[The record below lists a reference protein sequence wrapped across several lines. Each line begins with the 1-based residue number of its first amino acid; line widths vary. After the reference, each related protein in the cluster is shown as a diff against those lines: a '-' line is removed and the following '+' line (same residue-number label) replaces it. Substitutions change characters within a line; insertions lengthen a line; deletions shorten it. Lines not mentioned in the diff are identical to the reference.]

1 LADSRTGFGRFP
13 DCAKEGY
20 NSFFRSFTRLEGSRK
35 MVHGTAL
42 RQFLCFEVADRRFGL
57 WSSVVLEAVRA
68 VAVVPLPKAPPAV
81 RGVINLRGKA
91 VPVFDL
97 RHRFGLPPREV
108 EVTDHFVI
116 ARAGARTVALHADR
130 AIGLLEVAE
139 SNVEEAKKVTP
150 AAEYVEGI
158 VKMPDGLVL
167 IHDPATF
174 LSTAESERLDEALG
188 PVSGP
193 GRSR

>member
-1 LADSRTGFGRFP
+1 M
-13 DCAKEGY
+13 GY
-20 NSFFRSFTRLEGSRK
+20 E
-35 MVHGTAL
+35 VAL
-42 RQFLCFEVADRRFGL
+42 RQFLCFEVGSRRFGL

-81 RGVINLRGKA
+81 RGVINLRGKT

-97 RHRFGLPPREV
+97 RSRFGLPPKEV
-108 EVTDHFVI
+108 EVTDHFIV
-116 ARAGARTVALHADR
+116 ARAGERIVALQADQ
-130 AIGLLEVAE
+130 AIGLYEVAE
-139 SNVEEAKKVTP
+139 GDIEEAKRVTP